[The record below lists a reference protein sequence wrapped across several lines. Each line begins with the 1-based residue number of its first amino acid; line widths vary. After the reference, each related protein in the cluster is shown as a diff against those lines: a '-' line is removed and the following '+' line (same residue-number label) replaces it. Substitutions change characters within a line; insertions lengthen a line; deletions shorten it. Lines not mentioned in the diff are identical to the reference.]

1 MYKSRNFPPEKLKNL
16 RSFYVDK
23 VHIGIISSLAIF
35 IYLYRYKQQFEVILI
50 LLAIFHDIFQFF
62 ECKNIFRQLRMSF

>member
-35 IYLYRYKQQFEVILI
+35 IYLYRYKQQFEVFLI
-50 LLAIFHDIFQFF
+50 LLAIFHDVFQFF
-62 ECKNIFRQLRMSF
+62 ECKNIFRQLRTCF